1 MLYLI
6 AEKNQRYSFTVSE
19 LYENKDLLGP
29 KVVFNMKIEAFRNI
43 LRMLTESGFLV
54 AELLGGLDNIKLQEN
69 LKFEEVLKI
78 IINRL

>member
-1 MLYLI
+1 
-6 AEKNQRYSFTVSE
+6 
-19 LYENKDLLGP
+19 
-29 KVVFNMKIEAFRNI
+29 MKIEAFRNI